1 MEYFASQAPRF
12 NSFYF
17 DLISDPKSYRDFG
30 ETGPWLLAPRFAATG
45 ALSLAMDVPKKK
57 RRLLK
62 DHFSLRHHAYNFTK
76 F

>member
-30 ETGPWLLAPRFAATG
+30 ETAPG
-45 ALSLAMDVPKKK
+45 S
-57 RRLLK
+57 
-62 DHFSLRHHAYNFTK
+62 
-76 F
+76 